1 MEASCPTG
9 ADPSPSASAPFV
21 LEPVDLLLLS
31 VKAPLADAVS
41 ATVCARWLEATD
53 LWLDVYRQPAYRLM
67 AALCGL
73 EATLKA
79 GLYDLAQYFH
89 IGLDETPAL
98 PDFLAEAWRQSLPIR
113 RDRARRHG
121 GRSHAAS
128 RAETLRVAQRLVE
141 LRFYREAI
149 RETFRRRL
157 LQTDGRATV
166 PLLAEC
172 YSRLGEHESLIGLQ
186 ASQPRHFDTA
196 ALRAK
201 ARSAQD
207 AMKRE
212 ALGPVQNA
220 LEFAGR
226 HPAGHILEPFL
237 RSPQSVFARHG

>member
-1 MEASCPTG
+1 MEESSPSG
-9 ADPSPSASAPFV
+9 VDPSPWASAPFA

-53 LWLDVYRQPAYRLM
+53 LWLDVYRQPAYRSM

-89 IGLDETPAL
+89 IGLGGTPAA

-113 RDRARRHG
+113 RDRARTHG
-121 GRSHAAS
+121 ERSHSAS
-128 RAETLRVAQRLVE
+128 RAEKLHVAQRLVE

-149 RETFRRRL
+149 RETVRGRL
-157 LQTDGRATV
+157 LQTDGRAAV
-166 PLLAEC
+166 CLLAEC
-172 YSRLGEHESLIGLQ
+172 YSRLGEHETLIGLQ
-186 ASQPRHFDTA
+186 GSRPRYFNTA
-196 ALRAK
+196 ALREK
-201 ARSAQD
+201 ARSAEE
-207 AMKRE
+207 AMQRE

-226 HPAGHILEPFL
+226 HPVGHMLEPFL
-237 RSPQSVFARHG
+237 KSPQSVFARHG

>member
-1 MEASCPTG
+1 VEASSPSG
-9 ADPSPSASAPFV
+9 GRPSPTAGLPFV

-53 LWLDVYRQPAYRLM
+53 LWLDVYRQPAYRTM

-73 EATLKA
+73 EAALRA

-89 IGLDETPAL
+89 IGLGGTPAS
-98 PDFLAEAWRQSLPIR
+98 PDFLAEAWRESLPIR

-121 GRSHAAS
+121 ERSHAAS
-128 RAETLRVAQRLVE
+128 RAERLRLAQRLVE

-149 RETFRRRL
+149 RETFRARL
-157 LQTDGRATV
+157 LQTDGRAAV
-166 PLLAEC
+166 ALLAEC
-172 YSRLGEHESLIGLQ
+172 YSRLGEHETLIGLQ
-186 ASQPRHFDTA
+186 RSQPRRFNTA

-201 ARSAQD
+201 ARSAQE
-207 AMKRE
+207 AMQRE

-226 HPAGHILEPFL
+226 HPAGPMLEPFL
-237 RSPQSVFARHG
+237 MSPRSVFARHG